1 MSLSTS
7 RKINLHTDDGQG
19 GSLAE
24 TNRSMVT
31 NKKTRTAIMNIKQ
44 KETLKNRTLTQIAL
58 NTAIRYFMDFAYNS
72 LQDIWKMKKDGTFY
86 KQTQDKI
93 DTYIKLILE
102 CTSDHM
108 AKVYGAD
115 IKGLNAYI
123 SNGYKGPGNN
133 QKFSFRVSARY
144 CDVST
149 RNEPEWY
156 TQGNYMYV
164 GKQAP
169 EWLNADEY
177 AENNKKFIQNQK
189 DKYPIVSVKDAMV
202 AQRHYMRL
210 QKQIDLLK
218 QERRDFAYNF
228 GSEYLSN
235 NI

>member
-1 MSLSTS
+1 MSPSTS
-7 RKINLHTDDGQG
+7 RRINLHTDDGQG

-31 NKKTRTAIMNIKQ
+31 KNKTRTAIMNIQ
-44 KETLKNRTLTQIAL
+44 EKETFKNRTLTQIAL

-72 LQDIWKMKKDGTFY
+72 LQDMWQMKKDGTFY

-115 IKGLNAYI
+115 IKGLNAYVG
-123 SNGYKGPGNN
+123 NGYKGPGNN
-133 QKFSFRVSARY
+133 QKFNFRVSASY
-144 CDVST
+144 CDT
-149 RNEPEWY
+149 TGNEPQWL

-177 AENNKKFIQNQK
+177 EENNKKYIQDQK
-189 DKYPIVSVKDAMV
+189 DKYPIVSVKDAMT
-202 AQRHYMRL
+202 AQRHYMKL
-210 QKQIDLLK
+210 KKAIDDAR
-218 QERRDFAYNF
+218 QARRDFAYNF
-228 GSEYLSN
+228 GSEYLTN